1 MKHLMRVFTS
11 GLLILVLYLVIILTI
26 LAISEMGPAQA
37 DVDNLSQPVV
47 TTAGDDIEYL
57 RLTDA
62 PPARDIT
69 KQRFAPLETSQ

>member
-1 MKHLMRVFTS
+1 MKQLIRVLKS

-26 LAISEMGPAQA
+26 LTINEMEPAQA
-37 DVDNLSQPVV
+37 DIDNLSQPVV
-47 TTAGDDIEYL
+47 TTTGDDIEYL

-62 PPARDIT
+62 RPERDIT